1 MRRMRLRE
9 SSERHALLTSM
20 LRPRSIAVLGAS
32 AKRKASGNEAL
43 LNLLASGFPGALT
56 AVHREAPEINGVA
69 AVPRIEDLPRDLDV
83 ALVSLPAPAVVPALR
98 ALAGGGCRSAVVPT
112 IGLSKEDTAA
122 YVELARSVPMAIH
135 GPNSMGLL
143 NYTDSVPLWFDE
155 GQLADVSAGSTALV
169 AQSGSA
175 CLFIVRAAP
184 RLGFSKV
191 ISSGNELGI
200 PIGEYLSWLA
210 DDPATERV
218 GVVIESLRDVDGF
231 AEAVAKLR
239 AAGKPIVALKA
250 GRSRDGMAATIAHTG
265 ALIGAAAAYDNLFHE
280 LDVPTVADYDEMATS
295 LECLASEH
303 CTAAGG
309 SRVAVVTISGGQAAM
324 AADLAEAKDV
334 PLARLSEGTAQRLLE
349 LAPGAVAGNPFDI
362 GASLAADETGYADCL
377 EALALDPG
385 VDTVLVVLD
394 AAHTLSD
401 VEICYARNYFAATAE
416 AATRRLGKPIIIAS
430 SSSLGIHPACRA
442 WTDGVPVLRGIGNA
456 LVAARSI
463 ARNQAQVAPGDAG
476 YERPPEYDELRSELL
491 DSAGTISHDT
501 GRRLLHAYRVPI
513 VESVLAADAP
523 EAVRAAE
530 EMGFPVVVKV
540 ASPDIAHRSEVGGV
554 IPGLNNGAEV
564 RDAVEGIIAAVAG
577 HAPGLRIEGFEV
589 QRHLTDSLEATIG
602 FISDPVFGATVML
615 GSGGTLVE
623 LMADTVAVGASLTRE
638 AARRALER
646 TRLARVAAG
655 YRGLIP
661 VTPLDGLVDTVVAVA
676 RLAADFSDI
685 LTEGDLNPVL
695 VEHRTG
701 RVSVVDALL
710 VAGANPSQPDARP
723 ENRRAEVAA

>member
-1 MRRMRLRE
+1 MGRMRLRE

-32 AKRKASGNEAL
+32 AKRTASGNEAV
-43 LNLLASGFPGALT
+43 LNLLAWGFSGRLM
-56 AVHREAPEINGVA
+56 AVHREASEINGVA
-69 AVPRIEDLPRDLDV
+69 AVPRIEDLPQDLDV

-98 ALAGGGCRSAVVPT
+98 ALAAAGCRSAVVPT
-112 IGLSKEDTAA
+112 IGLSTEDTAA
-122 YVELARSVPMAIH
+122 YAELARSVPMAIH

-155 GQLADVSAGSTALV
+155 GQLADVPAGSTALV

-200 PIGEYLSWLA
+200 SMGDYLSWLA

-231 AEAVAKLR
+231 AEAVARLR
-239 AAGKPIVALKA
+239 DAGKPIVALKV
-250 GRSRDGMAATIAHTG
+250 GRSRDGVAATIAHTG
-265 ALIGAAAAYDNLFHE
+265 ALIGAAAAYDNLFDE
-280 LDVPTVADYDEMATS
+280 LDVPTVADYDEMAAS
-295 LECLASEH
+295 LECLASEQ
-303 CTAAGG
+303 CAAAGG

-324 AADLAEAKDV
+324 AADLAEARDV
-334 PLARLSEGTAQRLLE
+334 PLARLSEVTAQRLVE
-349 LAPGAVAGNPFDI
+349 LAPGAVAANPFDI
-362 GASLAADETGYADCL
+362 GASLVADETVYADCL
-377 EALALDPG
+377 EALAVDPG

-394 AAHTLSD
+394 AADTLSD
-401 VEICYARNYFAATAE
+401 VEIRYARNYFAATAE
-416 AATRRLGKPIIIAS
+416 SAGRRLGKPIVIAS

-442 WTDGVPVLRGIGNA
+442 WTNGVPVLRGIGNA

-463 ARNQAQVAPGDAG
+463 ARNQTPVVRPDAG
-476 YERPPEYDELRSELL
+476 YQRPPEYDELRSELL
-491 DSAGTISHDT
+491 DSTGGVRHDT
-501 GRRLLHAYRVPI
+501 VRRLLRAYEVPI
-513 VESVLAADAP
+513 VDSILAADAP

-530 EMGFPVVVKV
+530 EMGYPVVVKV

-554 IPGLNNGAEV
+554 IPGLADGEEV
-564 RDAVEGIIAAVAG
+564 RAAVEDIITAVAT
-577 HAPGLRIEGFEV
+577 HLPGVRIEGFEV
-589 QRHLTDSLEATIG
+589 QRHVRDSLEAAIG

-623 LMADTVAVGASLTRE
+623 LMADTVTARAPLPRD

-655 YRGLIP
+655 YRGLMP
-661 VTPLDGLVDTVVAVA
+661 MTPLDGLVDTVVAMA
-676 RLAADFSDI
+676 RLAADFSDL

-701 RVSVVDALL
+701 RVKVVDALL
-710 VAGANPSQPDARP
+710 VAGAKTRQPEARP
-723 ENRRAEVAA
+723 TEVVA